1 MLLPS
6 LKHSKGCLSGLILSS
21 LCQQRKVHPW
31 FLSPL
36 QIFKANQD
44 HQSTVT
50 NALEPP
56 LFARYVRIHPRQWH
70 NHIALRIEFLGC
82 DTQQEY

>member
-1 MLLPS
+1 MPAEDS
-6 LKHSKGCLSGLILSS
+6 APLIS
-21 LCQQRKVHPW
+21 
-31 FLSPL
+31 LSPL

-44 HQSTVT
+44 HTSTVINT
-50 NALEPP
+50 LERP
-56 LFARYVRIHPRQWH
+56 LFARYVRIHPHQWH